1 MPFSPSLQPAIQLQA
16 IGLVKNQRLQPIDDQ
31 WGQEI
36 SVIELDTA
44 RFKPDSLKGL
54 ESFSHLYVLFYM
66 HLVQSPEIV
75 TGARHPRGQKNWP
88 EVGIFAQRAKGRPNQ
103 LGLSVCELVGVKDT
117 SITVRGLDAIHETP
131 VLDIKPYFQEFAPRT
146 PVKQPIWVHE
156 LMKNYY

>member
-1 MPFSPSLQPAIQLQA
+1 MTPDWQQPIYLKA
-16 IGLVKNQRLQPIDDQ
+16 IGVVKTHRLQPIDDQ

-36 SVIELDTA
+36 SVIELDAA

-54 ESFSHLYVLFYM
+54 ETFSHLYVLFYM
-66 HLVQSPEIV
+66 HQVPASEIV

-103 LGLSVCELVGVKDT
+103 LGLSVCEILQIKDV
-117 SITVRGLDAIHETP
+117 SITVKGLDAINETP

-146 PVKQPIWVHE
+146 PIKQPLWVKE